1 MRAPGPAILLLLAC
15 CATAPRTAHPPT
27 APLTVAGG
35 PDIGIDHLILG
46 IGDLE
51 RGIEQFERLTGV
63 RPVFGGVHPGRG
75 TQNALVSLGE
85 GQYVEI
91 LAPDP
96 RQAVDAPVLQGLR
109 TLESLTPVGWAA
121 AAQDLEG
128 VQARLT
134 AAAIQTTPIRP
145 GSRARPDGTL
155 LEWSTLS
162 LAASESVTLPFFI
175 RWADMGV
182 HPSRT
187 TPAGCTLAS
196 LRLEDPAPERV
207 RAVLGSLPRGV
218 LVEARAEPGL
228 SFILDCPRGRVTFG

>member
-1 MRAPGPAILLLLAC
+1 MRAPGPAILFILAC
-15 CATAPRTAHPPT
+15 CATAPRTAHPPDV
-27 APLTVAGG
+27 PLTGAGES
-35 PDIGIDHLILG
+35 DVGIDHLILA

-85 GQYVEI
+85 GQYLEI

-96 RQAVDAPVLQGLR
+96 RQTAAAPAMQDLR
-109 TLESLTPVGWAA
+109 MLESLTPVGWAA

-145 GSRARPDGTL
+145 GSRERPDGTR

-162 LAASESVTLPFFI
+162 LAASQSVTLPFFI
-175 RWADMGV
+175 RWADMSM

-196 LRLEDPAPERV
+196 LRLEDPVPQRV

-228 SFILDCPRGRVTFG
+228 SFILDCPTGRVTFG

>member
-1 MRAPGPAILLLLAC
+1 MRALGPAILLTFAC
-15 CATAPRTAHPPT
+15 CATPPRTAHPPT
-27 APLTVAGG
+27 APLTVRAE
-35 PDIGIDHLILG
+35 PDLGIDHLILG

-51 RGIEQFERLTGV
+51 RGIEQFESRTGV

-85 GQYVEI
+85 GQYLEI

-96 RQAVDAPVLQGLR
+96 RQTVDAPVLQGLR
-109 TLESLTPVGWAA
+109 TLDSLTPVGWAA

-128 VQARLT
+128 AQARLA

-145 GSRARPDGTL
+145 GSRALPNGTR

-162 LAASESVTLPFFI
+162 LAESQSVTLPFFI
-175 RWADMGV
+175 HWEDMSV

-187 TPAGCTLAS
+187 TPAGCTLVS
-196 LRLEDPAPERV
+196 LRLEDPDPERV

-218 LVEARAEPGL
+218 LVTAGAEPGL
-228 SFILDCPRGRVTFG
+228 SFILDCPTGRVTLG

>member
-1 MRAPGPAILLLLAC
+1 M
-15 CATAPRTAHPPT
+15 
-27 APLTVAGG
+27 
-35 PDIGIDHLILG
+35 DHLILG

-51 RGIEQFERLTGV
+51 RGIEQFESRTGV

-85 GQYVEI
+85 GQYLEI

-96 RQAVDAPVLQGLR
+96 RQTADAPMQQGLR
-109 TLESLTPVGWAA
+109 TLESLTPIGWAA
-121 AAQDLEG
+121 AAQGLEG

-134 AAAIQTTPIRP
+134 AATILTTPIRP

-162 LAASESVTLPFFI
+162 LAESQSVTLPFFI
-175 RWADMGV
+175 RWADMSV

-196 LRLEDPAPERV
+196 LRLQDPAPERV
-207 RAVLGSLPRGV
+207 RAVLGSLPLGV
-218 LVEARAEPGL
+218 RVEVGAEPGL
-228 SFILDCPRGRVTFG
+228 SFILDCPTGRVTFG

>member
-1 MRAPGPAILLLLAC
+1 MAD
-15 CATAPRTAHPPT
+15 
-27 APLTVAGG
+27 G
-35 PDIGIDHLILG
+35 PDIAIDHLILG

-85 GQYVEI
+85 GQYLEI

-96 RQAVDAPVLQGLR
+96 RQTVDEPVLQGLR

-121 AAQDLEG
+121 AAQDLEE
-128 VQARLT
+128 VQAWLT
-134 AAAIQTTPIRP
+134 AATIQTTSIRP
-145 GSRARPDGTL
+145 GSRARPDGTR
-155 LEWSTLS
+155 LEWSTLD
-162 LAASESVTLPFFI
+162 LPAEQSVTLPFFI
-175 RWADMGV
+175 RWADMSM

-196 LRLEDPAPERV
+196 LRLEDPAPEHV

-218 LVEARAEPGL
+218 RVEARAEPGL
-228 SFILDCPRGRVTFG
+228 SFILDCPTGRVTFG